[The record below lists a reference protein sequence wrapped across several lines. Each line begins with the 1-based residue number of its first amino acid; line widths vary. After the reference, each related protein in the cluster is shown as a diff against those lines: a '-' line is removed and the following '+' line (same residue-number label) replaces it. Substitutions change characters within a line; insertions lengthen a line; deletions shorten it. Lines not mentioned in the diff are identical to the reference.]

1 MREDRYGN
9 RPTPR
14 QDSPNRAAHVAPT
27 HLDRQPRTRQLDDE
41 AAERARARAER
52 RAARAAESER
62 GSRTR
67 RDDNVYADERPD
79 YGGIRIEPRI
89 IALAVVAVLALGAL
103 VLLGSCVAG
112 CVGGAGSQDSGETQ
126 EVATHSG
133 KRSVTDSY
141 VLLDQGRT
149 TASGDGRVTFC
160 AVGDNLMN
168 QNLLDLVYS
177 WNDDGTYDFSPLYRE
192 IEDDVAGYDV
202 AFINQETTLGGTDQ
216 FDYSGYPSY
225 NTPDSMAD
233 AVEDAGF
240 RVVTANTNH
249 TYDTWVASIE
259 HALGVWAEHD
269 NVLLIGSYASAE
281 DAAKVQMVECNGLRI
296 AFLSYSYGQ
305 NGYELSDLP
314 NDYYAVPIP
323 SSQEELAADVAAARE
338 VADVVVVYLHD
349 GVEYTHE
356 PSEEQRSFAQWCADE
371 GVDLMIGSHCHWIQ
385 SMEWITRGE
394 DAEGVDNNPDDSG
407 NQMLAVYGL
416 GDFLSGYHNNP
427 ECVLSG
433 MFSCTFVRKGDTVH
447 VEDVVWTPLIE
458 HWEGTEDY
466 VIPVRDY
473 TEEMAENNELLT
485 DLDDPYAWLR
495 ETSQSVIGD
504 GFTIDM

>member
-1 MREDRYGN
+1 MPEYRPTN

-14 QDSPNRAAHVAPT
+14 QGDTGRPAHVAPT
-27 HLDRQPRTRQLDDE
+27 RIDRQPTPRQLDGD
-41 AAERARARAER
+41 AARRAQERAER
-52 RAARAAESER
+52 RAARARESER
-62 GSRTR
+62 GRGIELPDGLPIQPRTI
-67 RDDNVYADERPD
+67 VLAVAAV
-79 YGGIRIEPRI
+79 
-89 IALAVVAVLALGAL
+89 IALALL
-103 VLLGSCVAG
+103 VWLGSCVAS
-112 CVGGAGSQDSGETQ
+112 CVGGAVSGGGEGGGEQQET
-126 EVATHSG
+126 VTRSG
-133 KRSVTDSY
+133 KRTETSSY
-141 VLLDQGRT
+141 VLLDEGRT

-160 AVGDNLMN
+160 AVGDNLAN
-168 QNLLDLVYS
+168 QNTLDIVRS
-177 WNDDGTYDFSPLYRE
+177 WNDDGSYDFTPLYTH
-192 IEDDVAGYDV
+192 IKGTIQSYDV
-202 AFINQETTLGGTDQ
+202 AFINQETTMGGDEE

-233 AVEDAGF
+233 AVVDTGF
-240 RVVTANTNH
+240 RVVTSNTNH
-249 TYDTWVASIE
+249 TYDTWVNTIVHS
-259 HALGVWAEHD
+259 LGVWAQHD
-269 NVLLIGSYASAE
+269 SVLLIGSFESAE
-281 DAAKVQMVECNGLRI
+281 AAAKVQMVECNGVRI

-349 GVEYTHE
+349 GIEYTHE

-385 SMEWITRGE
+385 SMEWVTRASG
-394 DAEGVDNNPDDSG
+394 AEGVDNNEDKSG

-433 MFSCTFVRKGDTVH
+433 MFSCTFVRHGDEVR

-458 HWEGTEDY
+458 HWEGSEDY

-473 TEEMAENNELLT
+473 SDELARRNELLT

-495 ETSQSVIGD
+495 DTSSQVIGD
-504 GFTIDM
+504 DFTIDM